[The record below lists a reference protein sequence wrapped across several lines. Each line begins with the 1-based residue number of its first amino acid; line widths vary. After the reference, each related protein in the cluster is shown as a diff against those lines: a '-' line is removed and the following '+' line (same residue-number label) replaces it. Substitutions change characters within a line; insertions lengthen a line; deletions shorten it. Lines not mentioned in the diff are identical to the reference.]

1 MVNKPKNKGRRKEH
15 LVKKWFEHNGFN
27 AFRTPLSGALRDFP
41 GDVQVRLNNEVR
53 LKVEVKA
60 RKNPPKVFTGWIG
73 GNDLLVL
80 IPDHHS
86 VQESYAFMPMRTL
99 QELIGKWNEESDD
112 V

>member
-15 LVKKWFEHNGFN
+15 LVKQWFEHNGFN
-27 AFRTPLSGALRDFP
+27 AFRTPL
-41 GDVQVRLNNEVR
+41 QVRLNNEVR

>member
-1 MVNKPKNKGRRKEH
+1 MTNKPKNKGRRKEH

-80 IPDHHS
+80 MPD
-86 VQESYAFMPMRTL
+86 QGIRCRKAMRLLPMRTYPRFYR
-99 QELIGKWNEESDD
+99 
-112 V
+112 